1 MNAIQNAPHVMEN
14 YSPSSSVLFSAFVHV
29 LAWGTMIFR
38 DRTLGQRID
47 GLEPRLAV
55 VERENRIFI
64 EAAAAAANNNN
75 HNHNNNN
82 HFEEETHIER
92 YENGDIK
99 CVKRSGSADEVQKV
113 EKFNAK
119 SYIRSAASS
128 TYPRRSAR
136 LQGRGAV

>member
-1 MNAIQNAPHVMEN
+1 
-14 YSPSSSVLFSAFVHV
+14 
-29 LAWGTMIFR
+29 MIFR

-119 SYIRSAASS
+119 VCLSLSLSVYMCMNFIPSCWR
-128 TYPRRSAR
+128 
-136 LQGRGAV
+136 